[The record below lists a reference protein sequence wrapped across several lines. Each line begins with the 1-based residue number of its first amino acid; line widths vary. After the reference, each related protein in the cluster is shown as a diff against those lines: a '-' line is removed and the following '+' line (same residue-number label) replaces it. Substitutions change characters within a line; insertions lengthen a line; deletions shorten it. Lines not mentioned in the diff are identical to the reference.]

1 MVGWNFPNS
10 EICVRV
16 ARYEF
21 SKNHPTFPTKYI
33 NYLYISKLY
42 GRFSVVFF
50 SQKIYPSYF
59 FFQNRHFLVKKI
71 FLGQT
76 DPFIKGPPDPPGGP
90 FTGARYEKRTFYAIS
105 EIFSWHDFCIW
116 ATFLKFPQIFLTILF
131 STLCIFRAREP
142 Y

>member
-21 SKNHPTFPTKYI
+21 SKNHPTFPTKYS
-33 NYLYISKLY
+33 NYLYVSKLY

-59 FFQNRHFLVKKI
+59 FFQNRLFFEKKI

-76 DPFIKGPPDPPGGP
+76 DPAWEGPPDPPG
-90 FTGARYEKRTFYAIS
+90 A
-105 EIFSWHDFCIW
+105 
-116 ATFLKFPQIFLTILF
+116 LL
-131 STLCIFRAREP
+131 
-142 Y
+142 